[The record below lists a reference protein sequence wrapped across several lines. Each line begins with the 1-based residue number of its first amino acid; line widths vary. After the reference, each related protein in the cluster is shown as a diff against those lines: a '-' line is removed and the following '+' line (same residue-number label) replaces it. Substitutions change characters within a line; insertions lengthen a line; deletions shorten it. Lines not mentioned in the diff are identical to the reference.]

1 MNFPLKII
9 DAVCKI
15 REIYNKPNFIIGYS
29 LSPEEPYEGGLT
41 MTETLKLVRVLVKKP
56 LQFIHISQKIFS
68 KMLEMVKELDKKD

>member
-15 REIYNKPNFIIGYS
+15 REKYNKPNFIIGYR

-41 MTETLKLVRVLVKKP
+41 MTE
-56 LQFIHISQKIFS
+56 SFS
-68 KMLEMVKELDKKD
+68 

>member
-9 DAVCKI
+9 DAICKI
-15 REIYNKPNFIIGYS
+15 REKYNKPNFIIGYR

-56 LQFIHISQKIFS
+56 LQYIHISEKNS
-68 KMLEMVKELDKKD
+68 KKLEMVKVLDKKD

>member
-56 LQFIHISQKIFS
+56 LQYIHISEKNS
-68 KMLEMVKELDKKD
+68 KKLEMVKALDKKD

>member
-9 DAVCKI
+9 DAICKI
-15 REIYNKPNFIIGYS
+15 REKYNKPNFIIGYR

-56 LQFIHISQKIFS
+56 FNLFIFLKKIFS
-68 KMLEMVKELDKKD
+68 KKPEMVKVLE

>member
-29 LSPEEPYEGGLT
+29 LSPEEPSEGGLT
-41 MTETLKLVRVLVKKP
+41 MTE
-56 LQFIHISQKIFS
+56 SFS
-68 KMLEMVKELDKKD
+68 